1 MSAEAIKETIKSD
14 TLGVIEAAKYY
25 ILCIK
30 NPATNYENE
39 IEGVKKTLKDI
50 IENSK
55 KYGID
60 YKAILHKELGDEK
73 KVKEMFKFYEI
84 E

>member
-1 MSAEAIKETIKSD
+1 MKSD

-30 NPATNYENE
+30 NPATNDDNE
-39 IEGVKKTLKDI
+39 IEGVKNALKDI
-50 IENSK
+50 IENCK

-60 YKAILHKELGDEK
+60 YKAILLKELGDEK
-73 KVKEMFKFYEI
+73 KVKEMLKFYEI